1 MSVDDVTWGEV
12 RRCYCESDET
22 IAAIAARLGV
32 STRAIQ
38 YRAKRNGWPS
48 RRLKR
53 RRLARE
59 IEQALHENT
68 DGASENVDVVVAG
81 WVDDDEIVGSDV
93 VVARLYRAIV

>member
-48 RRLKR
+48 RRLRR

-59 IEQALHENT
+59 IEEARIEDA
-68 DGASENVDVVVAG
+68 DGVSENVDVVV
-81 WVDDDEIVGSDV
+81 GSMMMRLSEV
-93 VVARLYRAIV
+93 TLLLRGSTARL